1 MPSFTTVVSF
11 TSDLYRSCS
20 PPAAVLTQAKKNHSQ
35 VLTTCQRCDVA
46 LRTRSM
52 LVCLS
57 QPSWTLPLPALI
69 PDHRQ
74 FPRALHVDT
83 HCLSFVLQSVAH
95 TCPQHV
101 LLFRQELPPLDA
113 SQRYL
118 HISLAMIHVH
128 LSSSP
133 QVQALR
139 VFALRHFSLQHLL
152 YQLSPAWSTLP
163 VLMIPL
169 VAQAPSVPSHPT
181 PRLIVRTSH
190 VFVEFANF
198 VPPQVCSLLVKVK
211 PSVRHSVIVARNT
224 TVALLVLSTR
234 PTATVSLTRLS
245 HLCLHTLHAH
255 SRLDTATLA
264 ALVLLMALVFQ
275 LLVQDMDTTEH
286 LSRI

>member
-20 PPAAVLTQAKKNHSQ
+20 PPAAVLTQAKKSHSQ

-69 PDHRQ
+69 PGHRH
-74 FPRALHVDT
+74 FPRAQHVGT
-83 HCLSFVLQSVAH
+83 HCLTFVLQGVAH
-95 TCPQHV
+95 TYPQHV
-101 LLFRQELPPLDA
+101 LLLRQELPPLAA

-133 QVQALR
+133 QAQALR
-139 VFALRHFSLQHLL
+139 VFAPRHLSLPHLL
-152 YQLSPAWSTLP
+152 HQLSLAWSTLP

-169 VAQAPSVPSHPT
+169 VAQAPIVPSHPT
-181 PRLIVRTSH
+181 SRLIVRTSH

-198 VPPQVCSLLVKVK
+198 CFLQVCSLLVKAK
-211 PSVRHSVIVARNT
+211 PSVRRSVIVARNT

-234 PTATVSLTRLS
+234 PIVTVSLTQLS

-255 SRLDTATLA
+255 SRLDMATLA
-264 ALVLLMALVFQ
+264 ALVLLTVQAFQ
-275 LLVQDMDTTEH
+275 LLVQDMDTTEN